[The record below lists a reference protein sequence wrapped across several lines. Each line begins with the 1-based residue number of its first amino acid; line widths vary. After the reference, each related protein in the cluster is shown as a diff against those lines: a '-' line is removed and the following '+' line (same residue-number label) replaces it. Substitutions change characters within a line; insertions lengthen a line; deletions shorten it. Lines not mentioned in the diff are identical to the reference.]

1 MPYWEDELRSLLA
14 SLGVTLENDTAQ
26 PPRFLR
32 SDHAPSDSAVREI
45 ESHQD
50 DWVSDGDDD
59 EFSIVNR
66 EMEATVREVARLV
79 RTGHIEPALRDDIV
93 HVLRALT
100 RPAPLE
106 VADRG
111 EWQLTSAAAVLHF
124 CRVVLRLANAL
135 THQD

>member
-14 SLGVTLENDTAQ
+14 SLGVTLENDTEQ
-26 PPRFLR
+26 PTRSPR
-32 SDHAPSDSAVREI
+32 SDYAPSDSAVRALEA
-45 ESHQD
+45 HQE
-50 DWVSDGDDD
+50 DWLSDSDD

-93 HVLRALT
+93 HVLRALA
-100 RPAPLE
+100 RPAPQHI
-106 VADRG
+106 ADRG

-124 CRVVLRLANAL
+124 CRVILRLANAL

>member
-14 SLGVTLENDTAQ
+14 SLGVTLENDVAQ
-26 PPRFLR
+26 PARSNR
-32 SDHAPSDSAVREI
+32 SDPTPSDSAVREI
-45 ESHQD
+45 EAQQE
-50 DWVSDGDDD
+50 DWLGEGDDD
-59 EFSIVNR
+59 QFSIVNR

-79 RTGHIEPALRDDIV
+79 RTGHIEPTLRDDIV
-93 HVLRALT
+93 HVLRALA
-100 RPAPLE
+100 RPAPQE

-135 THQD
+135 TRQD